1 MYEVAVSC
9 SDDIFQLTEFHS
21 HPPVSNLFTMGDLI
35 WLSFVQKNLMGQML
49 EISGEDFTP
58 W

>member
-1 MYEVAVSC
+1 M
-9 SDDIFQLTEFHS
+9 IFFYWKNLIPIHQLVTGLLWE
-21 HPPVSNLFTMGDLI
+21 MQYDC
-35 WLSFVQKNLMGQML
+35 FVQKNLMGQML